1 MSVTELIRELLRH
14 TKQGIR
20 RAEGRKKQ
28 RKGWKKK
35 ENSKGSWWVDHQVE
49 STMENEKEKSDE
61 RMMGR
66 EEGMKN
72 YLVTGA
78 ILYSSSDKV

>member
-1 MSVTELIRELLRH
+1 M
-14 TKQGIR
+14 
-20 RAEGRKKQ
+20 
-28 RKGWKKK
+28 
-35 ENSKGSWWVDHQVE
+35 DHQVE

-72 YLVTGA
+72 YLVAGA
-78 ILYSSSDKV
+78 ILYSSSGKV